1 MTPRSKRRWNLP
13 LIIYIYEDLGFMTHI
28 FRMLWF
34 LSSRPLM
41 CLHLARGEGVTVFT
55 HSFECPATE
64 QNRHNVRDAQG
75 LLVNRRFGT
84 LGIPCQHAW
93 IREPHTGDH
102 GQLVEK
108 GVAVQAW
115 PNTEP
120 PIIFEAVDQD
130 ENARDNL
137 RKQVRR
143 INPVNMEEITWNVV
157 KVEDEDG
164 DEYDYEG
171 GGGERT

>member
-1 MTPRSKRRWNLP
+1 MPLPARASKN
-13 LIIYIYEDLGFMTHI
+13 YIEDLPVIWHESLTGLTNAPGSL
-28 FRMLWF
+28 R
-34 LSSRPLM
+34 SRCTRNIENPQEVLF
-41 CLHLARGEGVTVFT
+41 AI
-55 HSFECPATE
+55 ATE

-108 GVAVQAW
+108 GVMVQAW
-115 PNTEP
+115 LNTEP

>member
-1 MTPRSKRRWNLP
+1 MPLPARASKN
-13 LIIYIYEDLGFMTHI
+13 YIEDLPVIWHESLTGLTNAPGSL
-28 FRMLWF
+28 R
-34 LSSRPLM
+34 SR
-41 CLHLARGEGVTVFT
+41 CARNIENPQEVF
-55 HSFECPATE
+55 FAIATE

>member
-1 MTPRSKRRWNLP
+1 
-13 LIIYIYEDLGFMTHI
+13 
-28 FRMLWF
+28 MLWF

-75 LLVNRRFGT
+75 LLVNRRF
-84 LGIPCQHAW
+84 
-93 IREPHTGDH
+93 GDH